1 MKKNKKIVYI
11 LVVIAI
17 IISVILIIFFN
28 IMAKKSKIGNN
39 NTSQEIVDYILNITS
54 YESEI
59 EVEVKSNKN
68 NNKYIIKQDY
78 KSDEESSQE
87 ILEPSNISGIKIT
100 KNNNNLT
107 IENSKLSLKKI
118 IEDYIDIMQNDLDLE
133 TFIYDYKNNNKS
145 NFEENNEQIIMKTN
159 KLEENMYHK
168 YKLLY
173 INRNTLLP
181 EKLEIKDTNQNTI
194 IYIIYNK
201 IKIKN

>member
-1 MKKNKKIVYI
+1 MKKNKKILYI
-11 LVVIAI
+11 LVVITI
-17 IISVILIIFFN
+17 IISIILIIFFN

-78 KSDEESSQE
+78 KSNEENSQE
-87 ILEPSNISGIKIT
+87 ILEPSNISGIKII

-118 IEDYIDIMQNDLDLE
+118 IEDYIDIVQNDLDLKA
-133 TFIYDYKNNNKS
+133 FIDDYKNNNNS
-145 NFEENNEQIIMKTN
+145 NFEENEKQIIMKTN
-159 KLEENMYHK
+159 KTEENMYHK

-181 EKLEIKDTNQNTI
+181 EKLEIKDTNQNTV